1 MKKVA
6 ASRII
11 YCLSSNSL
19 FFSSRAEVSSS
30 SSLDS
35 PVQSAQQVSV
45 QVLLHS
51 QCLQTSEQG
60 QRDCEILSSQ
70 QDLFETDKTGK
81 CMQTCSGWGC
91 FFHSTMDHFLFLLP
105 VLLSV
110 VGDDQSD
117 HPAAELHMKY
127 AKVRLL
133 QDDSCFHGYL
143 PIIANLVLLS
153 L

>member
-1 MKKVA
+1 MA

-11 YCLSSNSL
+11 YCLPGNSL

-81 CMQTCSGWGC
+81 YMQTCSGWGY
-91 FFHSTMDHFLFLLP
+91 FFTLHWISFLFCCPFYYLLLALIVTQFDRYYTQQLCSTCSTP
-105 VLLSV
+105 K
-110 VGDDQSD
+110 SD
-117 HPAAELHMKY
+117 Y
-127 AKVRLL
+127 FRTT
-133 QDDSCFHGYL
+133 
-143 PIIANLVLLS
+143 LVS
-153 L
+153 MVTYQ

>member
-11 YCLSSNSL
+11 YCLSGNSL
-19 FFSSRAEVSSS
+19 FFSSRSEVSSS

-51 QCLQTSEQG
+51 QCLQTSEQ
-60 QRDCEILSSQ
+60 RDCEILSSQ

-81 CMQTCSGWGC
+81 CMQTGSDWGYL
-91 FFHSTMDHFLFLLP
+91 FHSTLDHFPFSLP
-105 VLLSV
+105 LLLSV
-110 VGDDQSD
+110 VRD
-117 HPAAELHMKY
+117 
-127 AKVRLL
+127 VRN
-133 QDDSCFHGYL
+133 S
-143 PIIANLVLLS
+143 V
-153 L
+153 

>member
-1 MKKVA
+1 MTKVA

-11 YCLSSNSL
+11 YCLSGNSL
-19 FFSSRAEVSSS
+19 FSSSRAEVSSS

-70 QDLFETDKTGK
+70 QDLFETDKTGN
-81 CMQTCSGWGC
+81 CWGY
-91 FFHSTMDHFLFLLP
+91 FFRSTLDHFLFSLP
-105 VLLSV
+105 LLLSV
-110 VGDDQSD
+110 VSNDRNS
-117 HPAAELHMKY
+117 
-127 AKVRLL
+127 V
-133 QDDSCFHGYL
+133 
-143 PIIANLVLLS
+143 
-153 L
+153 